1 MFAGNH
7 TKEKMSLI
15 PEYYCRMEGSGV
27 HMSEKRKL
35 VVEADTAEEV
45 SSCQG
50 QTKRCKTVI
59 HQTLASEPHL
69 MNMPCHPDDI
79 VDLSVVGQDTEF
91 ADPKE
96 DFGDV
101 TQQEAGRAYNQ
112 QDCLVTVLWKK
123 LVNVE
128 KELRHEKERC
138 AVLEKSRNRKVA
150 ELFTKEQ
157 QRMGKHVSPL
167 LTLDVMNGAHKRI
180 PAKQDGKLHQV
191 PNRGHQGTVTKNK
204 ENTKTKTTHGKQG
217 RLKQDYKR
225 H

>member
-15 PEYYCRMEGSGV
+15 PEYYCRMEGSSV

-50 QTKRCKTVI
+50 LTKRCKTVI
-59 HQTLASEPHL
+59 HQTPASEPHL

-96 DFGDV
+96 DIGASDSV
-101 TQQEAGRAYNQ
+101 KEEISECGKRTEAR
-112 QDCLVTVLWKK
+112 
-123 LVNVE
+123 
-128 KELRHEKERC
+128 EREVC
-138 AVLEKSRNRKVA
+138 SPRKI
-150 ELFTKEQ
+150 
-157 QRMGKHVSPL
+157 S
-167 LTLDVMNGAHKRI
+167 
-180 PAKQDGKLHQV
+180 
-191 PNRGHQGTVTKNK
+191 
-204 ENTKTKTTHGKQG
+204 
-217 RLKQDYKR
+217 
-225 H
+225 